1 MLGKRDSTGCSG
13 VLYAHYKEPAKNGV
27 FVGFYDYFSAFKYF
41 SGCESWPATLPT
53 TRPIRKS
60 EISANLAEF
69 RLRMRT
75 YTVAMYG
82 RVQSVKLFSRK
93 GGGECD
99 GSSLVGCG
107 TTGICATVSF
117 MDIKSASKAHNTEH
131 KLDEHLLTTEYHE
144 PGPIPPSASPAS
156 NVPPSVSSGGSPV
169 TQVTPPS
176 LRHPPPYSSPR
187 FSHGFEDWCRPTANY
202 RGVYLRHDAAEV
214 KRRCHIDA
222 VSAKFLII
230 LAQRYVATLCNSSSS
245 VGAACV
251 CGMGRSQPESW

>member
-1 MLGKRDSTGCSG
+1 MRLLAILQERRRYIARLQIAGISHMLPPLIGNVEKLPQLLWHIVKSTMTI
-13 VLYAHYKEPAKNGV
+13 HYR
-27 FVGFYDYFSAFKYF
+27 
-41 SGCESWPATLPT
+41 WPVD
-53 TRPIRKS
+53 IY
-60 EISANLAEF
+60 LADF
-69 RLRMRT
+69 GYR
-75 YTVAMYG
+75 YG

-187 FSHGFEDWCRPTANY
+187 FSHG
-202 RGVYLRHDAAEV
+202 
-214 KRRCHIDA
+214 
-222 VSAKFLII
+222 
-230 LAQRYVATLCNSSSS
+230 
-245 VGAACV
+245 
-251 CGMGRSQPESW
+251 